1 MKLQIGIDSPKK
13 FEVEDLLNFLGEELK
28 IKDNV
33 ELIVAYNNSL
43 LNRLSTED
51 IEYKALLHSPLP
63 NYYVL
68 YVKENVYNLHYILC
82 HELVHLEQ
90 YERGDLKIS
99 NDFSTVTWKG
109 VTYTKEYPY
118 TDREWEDEAFRLETK
133 LWKKFKKKL
142 KQDQNERD

>member
-99 NDFSTVTWKG
+99 NDFSTVT
-109 VTYTKEYPY
+109 
-118 TDREWEDEAFRLETK
+118 
-133 LWKKFKKKL
+133 
-142 KQDQNERD
+142 